1 MTAVTSK
8 SGAGLQSFTL
18 HAILVPNMK
27 VFVMEYH
34 IYPNGRF
41 MKLWVIRI
49 LNAKYMSVF
58 LYIYLRL
65 LIFQDVTC
73 L

>member
-1 MTAVTSK
+1 MCENVNWIGITKLITAVTSK
-8 SGAGLQSFTL
+8 SGARLQSFTL
-18 HAILVPNMK
+18 CAIFIPNMK

-49 LNAKYMSVF
+49 LNAKYMSMLV
-58 LYIYLRL
+58 
-65 LIFQDVTC
+65 Q
-73 L
+73 